1 MGRTTATKASK
12 SEAADKVAAMHEEVA
27 AGVTALVED
36 GRWMAMLKMQA
47 RFRSYSL
54 GNLLLIMKQCPSA
67 TQVAGFRAWQ
77 GLGRQVRKGEKS
89 IGILAPM
96 TFAPK
101 GDDEKGEKSTGEKAT
116 ESGRP
121 VRKVRGW
128 RRVSVFDVAQTDGD
142 ALPQMASGVIEGE
155 APAGLWDALAAQ
167 VKAHGYVLERG
178 DTGPTEGWTDPKTRA
193 VRIGGHAVD
202 AQAVA
207 VLAHE
212 LGHIEC
218 GHLDEGAP
226 TYATCRGRCEVE
238 AESVAY
244 VVATAHGID
253 CRTASFGYVA
263 GWAGGD
269 VAVVVRTAA
278 ETVTKAARRILA
290 ALDGTGDD
298 ETPAEPAP
306 AAATS

>member
-1 MGRTTATKASK
+1 MATKSSTKASK
-12 SEAADKVAAMHEEVA
+12 SEAADKVAAMHEEVT
-27 AGVTALVED
+27 AGVAALVED
-36 GRWMAMLKMQA
+36 GRWKALLRMQA
-47 RFRSYSL
+47 RFHSYSL
-54 GNLLLIMKQCPSA
+54 GNLLLIAAQCPTA

-77 GLGRQVRKGEKS
+77 ALGRQVRKGERS

-101 GDDEKGEKSTGEKAT
+101 GDDESGEKSTGEKAT
-116 ESGRP
+116 EGGRP

-128 RRVSVFDVAQTDGD
+128 RRVSVFDVAQTDGE
-142 ALPQMASGVIEGE
+142 ALPQMAPAVIEGE
-155 APAGLWDALAAQ
+155 APAGLWEALAAQ
-167 VKAHGYVLERG
+167 VDGHGYALERG
-178 DTGPTEGWTDPKTRA
+178 DTGPADGWTDPRTMA
-193 VRIGGHAVD
+193 VRIGGHAMD

-226 TYATCRGRCEVE
+226 TYSTCRGRCEVE

-244 VVATAHGID
+244 VIATAHGID
-253 CRTASFGYVA
+253 ARSSSFGYVA
-263 GWAGGD
+263 QWAGGD
-269 VAVVVRTAA
+269 VAVVRAAA

-290 ALDGTGDD
+290 RLDEATESAED
-298 ETPAEPAP
+298 EQPQHVDLAP
-306 AAATS
+306 

>member
-1 MGRTTATKASK
+1 MAKASSTKGSK
-12 SEAADKVAAMHEEVA
+12 SEAADKVAAMHEEVT
-27 AGVTALVED
+27 AGVAALVED
-36 GRWMAMLKMQA
+36 GKWKALLAMQA
-47 RFRSYSL
+47 RFHSYSL
-54 GNLLLIMKQCPSA
+54 GNLLLIAAQCPSA

-101 GDDEKGEKSTGEKAT
+101 DDEGKGEKSTAEKAT
-116 ESGRP
+116 TGERSA
-121 VRKVRGW
+121 RKVRGW
-128 RRVSVFDVAQTDGD
+128 RRVSVFDVAQTDGE
-142 ALPQMASGVIEGE
+142 ALPQITAAVIEGE
-155 APAGLWDALAAQ
+155 APAGLWEALGAQ
-167 VKAHGYVLERG
+167 VAAHGYALERG
-178 DTGPTEGWTDPKTRA
+178 DTGPADGWTNPKTMT
-193 VRIGGHAVD
+193 VRIAGHDVD

-244 VVATAHGID
+244 VIATAHGID
-253 CRTASFGYVA
+253 ASAASFGYVA
-263 GWAGGD
+263 QWAGGD
-269 VAVVVRTAA
+269 VAVVRAAA
-278 ETVTKAARRILA
+278 ETVTKAARRILT
-290 ALDGTGDD
+290 ALDDTTGV
-298 ETPAEPAP
+298 EAEPEP